1 MEHGLQLRAGDY
13 RLVPLQRDH
22 VERLHAVLDNAM
34 WGGMTTQYPGD
45 VTALWEQLEPA
56 IKAPDVMA
64 FVAFYGRKVVGSTRF
79 YDIAPQQRR
88 LEIGSTFYARSE
100 WGSALNPACKL
111 MLMVHAFETMQM
123 HRVALRCD
131 SRNTRSA
138 GAITRLGATAEGV
151 LRGHRIDGT
160 GTVSDTAYFSVLQ
173 PEWPTVKSG
182 LERRLVS

>member
-1 MEHGLQLRAGDY
+1 VQLRAGDY
-13 RLVPLQRDH
+13 RLEPLQRDH
-22 VERLHAVLDNAM
+22 VERLHALLDHAM
-34 WGGMTTQYPGD
+34 WRGMTTEYPSD

-64 FVAFYGRKVVGSTRF
+64 FVALNGARVVGSTRF
-79 YDIAPQQRR
+79 YDIAPQQCR

-111 MLMVHAFETMQM
+111 MLMEHAFETMQM

-138 GAITRLGATAEGV
+138 GAISRLGATAEGV

-160 GTVSDTAYFSVLQ
+160 GTISDTAYFSVLQ
-173 PEWPTVKSG
+173 PEWSVVKSG
-182 LERRLVS
+182 LQRRLAS